1 MEEIYPEPSTLDQC
15 DCTSYSY
22 FGLSIM
28 LLSVGSYISVLALGN
43 IDGYLFSN
51 LGHMWLVGPI
61 FICSG
66 LMIAFKSVLYLRRKT
81 LSKMLCRQRALL
93 RGFQHFTQRSDQ
105 LSNDHRNDS
114 CQTLPPAYEAL
125 MECSGKMPDPGLP
138 SYEEA
143 LFLCSVKP
151 VLQENLTKVPTS
163 SQENLEQVKDNQ
175 HQEGSLGRSGP
186 H

>member
-1 MEEIYPEPSTLDQC
+1 MEEIYPEPHTLDQC

-22 FGLSIM
+22 FGLSVM

-66 LMIAFKSVLYLRRKT
+66 LMIAVKSILYLRRKT
-81 LSKMLCRQRALL
+81 LSKMLSRQRALL
-93 RGFQHFTQRSDQ
+93 RGFQHLTQRPDQ
-105 LSNDHRNDS
+105 LQIESRNDS

-125 MECSGKMPDPGLP
+125 IDCQTCSNKIRDPSLP

-143 LFLCSVKP
+143 MYLSRGKLSKSDEFFKIPSA
-151 VLQENLTKVPTS
+151 
-163 SQENLEQVKDNQ
+163 
-175 HQEGSLGRSGP
+175 R
-186 H
+186 